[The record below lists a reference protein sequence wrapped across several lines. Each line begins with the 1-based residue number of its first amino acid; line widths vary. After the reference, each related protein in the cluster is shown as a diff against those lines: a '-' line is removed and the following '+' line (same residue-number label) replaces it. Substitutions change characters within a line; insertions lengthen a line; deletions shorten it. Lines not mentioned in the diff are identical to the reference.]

1 MFFRKLRRRLMGNH
15 RFRHRDGEHHLALNV
30 PPSRKEV
37 VMRRRRV
44 MMRTLKWSAGA
55 GLGLWAVIAAGDLW
69 DRAFLTSTTY
79 AVGQFELVTNGAIT
93 APQVAAVTG
102 LRPDQN
108 ITALDLGVLR
118 RQLLTLPQVREAVVE
133 RRLPNHLSVRLEE
146 RRPAAWLACA
156 AQGLRAFDSRGLLLD
171 AEGVVFPA
179 GVMLNE
185 YTALPV
191 IHCAD
196 LSAVTPG
203 RQVEYPLIRQALQLV
218 QLIGLQT
225 WPQPMAVEQIHLTNR
240 FTMVAQMDTDAL
252 FTFQPEKLER
262 QLTRLHAI
270 LTKVGP
276 SRNRVASVNL
286 QLERNVPVTF
296 FDPPPTA
303 LKAPSKPA
311 PGAAPSRRAALPSRR
326 TH

>member
-44 MMRTLKWSAGA
+44 MLRALKWSAGA
-55 GLGLWAVIAAGDLW
+55 GLGLWGVIAASDLW

-118 RQLLTLPQVREAVVE
+118 RQLLTLPQVREAMVE

-218 QLIGLQT
+218 QLIALQT

-252 FTFQPEKLER
+252 FTFQPDQLER

-270 LTKVGP
+270 LAKVGS

-296 FDPPPTA
+296 FDPPPAT
-303 LKAPSKPA
+303 LKAPAKPA
-311 PGAAPSRRAALPSRR
+311 PGAAPSRRAALPARR
-326 TH
+326 AN